1 MGNRRAKSVRPSK
14 VGGQGSSNVR
24 DFFDLAQTHMKEGKF
39 REAEEVLQR
48 VVTRDPHNLAGFY
61 QLGRTL
67 RNQGK
72 RGDAVAAFRR
82 CVELDPRHLDA
93 NIMLSIT
100 LREQDRHA
108 EAEIF
113 LRDALA
119 SRPNQPALLLELANA
134 LSALGQRSAAIG
146 TLQQA
151 IVADPSYALAHYN
164 LANIFRESDRLHEAA
179 SAYEEA
185 IKQKADYG
193 EAYYNL
199 GITFQRMKE
208 SERAIA
214 AYRRAAELRPG
225 HAGTFFNL
233 GNEWRAIGKVDE
245 AIAAYRQAVAA
256 KADYAEA
263 HYHLGNLLHYHSS
276 RFDDAAAAY
285 RACLKIRP
293 DHLSA
298 SINLGR
304 ILRAQAKFS
313 EAEKLY
319 LDAMHRDPNNLALHE
334 RLAEVL
340 RDQGKS
346 AGARLVYERMLAL
359 KSDHAEALAGLVHL
373 KASQCDWR
381 DRETDFERLMEA
393 TQRQIAAGERTALSS
408 FAALSRELTPDIQLA
423 IGRTWAAE
431 TERLC
436 AEDKARLHFVFEARH
451 SDRIRVAYVSSDYYN
466 HATSHLIQGLFGLH
480 DRRDFQILAV
490 SHGKN
495 DGSGYR
501 RRIEADS
508 DRFIDVAAM
517 SDRQAAEAIYEAGV
531 DILVDL
537 NGYTQNH
544 RLGISALRPAP
555 VTMTY
560 LGFPGSSGADFLDYA
575 IVDKIVALPEEERFY
590 SEKLVH
596 LPNCY
601 QVNDREQPIDAT
613 AVKRADFRL
622 PEQGFVYCCFNN
634 NYKIEPFIFDV
645 WMRILQKV
653 PGSVLWL
660 LQLTPEF
667 ENNIRR
673 EAGERGV
680 DPDRIVFA
688 DKIAKAKHLGRHRVA
703 DLFLDTRY
711 YTAHTTCTDALWAG
725 LPVLTCPG
733 TTFASRVSA
742 SILLAAGLP
751 ELISSGFD
759 DYEQRA
765 IALAGQPGEL
775 RELRARLAANRLNCP
790 LFDTARFAR
799 NLERAYRLVWQN
811 HLAGLPPRHFSI
823 DEP

>member
-1 MGNRRAKSVRPSK
+1 MGDRRAKPARPSK
-14 VGGQGSSNVR
+14 AGAQGAAYAR
-24 DFFDLAQTHMKEGKF
+24 PLFETAEAHLRAGRLK
-39 REAEEVLQR
+39 EAEEALQR
-48 VVTRDPHNLAGFY
+48 VVALDPRHAAGFY
-61 QLGRTL
+61 HLGRTL
-67 RNQGK
+67 RS
-72 RGDAVAAFRR
+72 RGRRSDAVVAFRR
-82 CVELDPRHLDA
+82 CLELDPRNIDAHL
-93 NIMLSIT
+93 MLGIS
-100 LREQDRHA
+100 LREQNRHA
-108 EAEIF
+108 EAEIV
-113 LRDALA
+113 LREALVL
-119 SRPNQPALLLELANA
+119 RPNQPALLLELANA
-134 LSALGQRSAAIG
+134 LSGLGERGAATQ

-151 IVADPSYALAHYN
+151 ITADPTYALAHYN
-164 LANIFRESDRLHEAA
+164 LANIFRESDRLNEAV

-185 IKQKADYG
+185 IRHRPDYA

-199 GITFQRMKE
+199 GITLQRMRE
-208 SERAIA
+208 SHRAIA
-214 AYRRAAELRPG
+214 AYQRAAELRPG

-233 GNEWRAIGKVDE
+233 GNELRTLGRTDE
-245 AIAAYRQAVAA
+245 AITAYRQALAV
-256 KADYAEA
+256 KPDYAEA
-263 HYHLGNLLHYHSS
+263 YYNLGNLLRYSAGP
-276 RFDDAAAAY
+276 DEAAAAY
-285 RACLKIRP
+285 RACLKIKP
-293 DHLSA
+293 DYGSA
-298 SINLGR
+298 LINLGR

-313 EAEKLY
+313 EAEQLY
-319 LDAMHRDPNNLALHE
+319 LDALHRDPNSLLLHE

-359 KSDHAEALAGLVHL
+359 QPDYAEALAGLIHL

-381 DRETDFERLMEA
+381 DRDADFERLMQV
-393 TQRQIAAGERTALSS
+393 TRRQIAAGERTALSS
-408 FAALSRELTPDIQLA
+408 FAALSRPLTPDVHLA

-436 AEDKARLHFVFEARH
+436 VEEKARLHFVFDGRH
-451 SDRIRVAYVSSDYYN
+451 KDRIHVAYVSSDYYN

-480 DRRDFQILAV
+480 DRNEFRIFAI

-495 DGSGYR
+495 DGSSYR

-517 SDRQAAEAIYEAGV
+517 SDRNAAQAIYDAEV

-537 NGYTQNH
+537 NGFTQSH

-560 LGFPGSSGADFLDYA
+560 LGFPGSSGADFFDYA
-575 IVDKIVALPEEERFY
+575 IVDKIVVLPDEERFY

-601 QVNDREQPIDAT
+601 QVNDREQPIDDAP
-613 AVKRADFRL
+613 VKRADLGL
-622 PEQGFVYCCFNN
+622 PEEGFVYCCFNN

-645 WMRILQKV
+645 WMRILKQV
-653 PGSVLWL
+653 SGSVLWL

-667 ENNIRR
+667 EANIRR
-673 EAGERGV
+673 EAAERGV
-680 DPDRIVFA
+680 DPQRIVFA
-688 DKIAKAKHLGRHRVA
+688 DKIAKAKHLGRHRLA

-733 TTFASRVSA
+733 PTFASRVSA

-751 ELISSGFD
+751 ELIAPGFA
-759 DYEQRA
+759 DYERRA
-765 IALAGQPGEL
+765 IELAQQPGEL
-775 RELRARLAANRLNCP
+775 RQLRDRLAVNRPTCP

-811 HLAGLPPRHFSI
+811 YLSRLPPRRFSV
-823 DEP
+823 DE